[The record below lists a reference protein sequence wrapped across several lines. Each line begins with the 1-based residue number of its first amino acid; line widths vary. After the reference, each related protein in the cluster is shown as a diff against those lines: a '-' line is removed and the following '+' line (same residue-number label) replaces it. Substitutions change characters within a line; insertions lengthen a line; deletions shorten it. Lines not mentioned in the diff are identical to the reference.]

1 MFAQVYIRSSIFIIE
16 KIPYFLY
23 IYKPAS
29 RKLYL
34 YLSLYYKVQMGN
46 VILGYFENWGA
57 CIFVFGSIVAVESR
71 EL

>member
-1 MFAQVYIRSSIFIIE
+1 MCLLKFISG
-16 KIPYFLY
+16 PVFLS
-23 IYKPAS
+23 YKPAS